1 MLVPPF
7 GSDAPKM
14 KTIFDFKHFK
24 DDAYFLDTQRTYTDR
39 CVQLINVRKGKEEKV
54 GRSWKVHSKY

>member
-1 MLVPPF
+1 
-7 GSDAPKM
+7 M
-14 KTIFDFKHFK
+14 KTIFDFKHLK
-24 DDAYFLDTQRTYTDR
+24 DNAYFLDTQCTYTDR